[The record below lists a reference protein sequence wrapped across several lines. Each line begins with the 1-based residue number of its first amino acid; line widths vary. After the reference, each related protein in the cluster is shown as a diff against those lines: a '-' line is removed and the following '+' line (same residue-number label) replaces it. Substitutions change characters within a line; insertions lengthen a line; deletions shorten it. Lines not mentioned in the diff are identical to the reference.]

1 MLKEPGWKPEKK
13 STVGNTEATLIIP
26 VVTCEQALLG
36 VGPIPVVLVIFHLL
50 IPKTQM
56 FLPVRLN
63 VKVFM

>member
-1 MLKEPGWKPEKK
+1 MLKEPGWKPEKM
-13 STVGNTEATLIIP
+13 SVGNTEATLNIP
-26 VVTCEQALLG
+26 VVACKQALLG
-36 VGPIPVVLVIFHLL
+36 VGAIPVVLVIFHLL

>member
-13 STVGNTEATLIIP
+13 SRVNTDTTLIIP

-36 VGPIPVVLVIFHLL
+36 MGPIPVVLVIFHLL